1 MPRKQSRG
9 GFDYAT
15 PRMAYGPPAYG
26 IAYQQPPY
34 YGYPTATLQNGVYA
48 GAYLNGWANCAE
60 QHKKTIFVQL
70 IVMMI

>member
-48 GAYLNGWANCAE
+48 GAYLNG
-60 QHKKTIFVQL
+60 
-70 IVMMI
+70 